1 MRSSQPLRIARV
13 PSDGGRTGRLGL
25 GALVHS
31 AVNASRSRQHAPHRP
46 CRSADVVAVRQSGRP
61 RHREHASAHIQP
73 PSTMRHAQVRLHG
86 PASLKAS
93 QERGRVAAPISQ
105 KSEKK
110 SNMIKTLKARAPD
123 IPGPSH
129 TLPDTQD
136 TCQHS
141 TEHPDIDLSSIYLSS
156 PPSPL
161 CAEPS
166 YM

>member
-1 MRSSQPLRIARV
+1 MLLI
-13 PSDGGRTGRLGL
+13 
-25 GALVHS
+25 
-31 AVNASRSRQHAPHRP
+31 SRHTTA
-46 CRSADVVAVRQSGRP
+46 VAVVIDTALSYYTTRTVP
-61 RHREHASAHIQP
+61 RVFFYWMSHY
-73 PSTMRHAQVRLHG
+73 G
-86 PASLKAS
+86 F
-93 QERGRVAAPISQ
+93 GRVAAPISQ